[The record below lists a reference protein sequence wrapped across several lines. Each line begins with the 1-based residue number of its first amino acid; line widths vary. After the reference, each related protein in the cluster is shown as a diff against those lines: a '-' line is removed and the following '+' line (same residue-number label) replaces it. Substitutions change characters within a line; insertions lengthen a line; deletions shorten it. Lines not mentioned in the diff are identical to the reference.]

1 MMEIIMPQSQSGNV
15 PAFLA
20 KLWKMVDSPE
30 TDLLIAWGDDGG
42 SFIIKHQAQFARDML
57 PYYYKHSNMASFVR
71 QLNMYGFHKVI
82 SVDSGGLKAEKDEQE
97 FAHPYFLRG
106 QEHLLEHIKR
116 KVSVG
121 GRAASAAGGATFL
134 PSIKSEKVNEV
145 LSEVS
150 QIKDRQEDLD
160 TKLDTMKHE
169 NEALW
174 REVLSLRQK
183 HSQQQKIVNKLIQF
197 LVALVQPSRMTGMKR
212 RYVPGTQL
220 AIEDG
225 EKAQKEAR
233 MNPSQGPQIKDIT
246 NESVSASEADASLDA
261 LLAKANS
268 PLPVV
273 SSPLPM
279 VSTPG
284 VEQPGTV
291 PQYTYSV
298 PITQQQHQPT
308 MASTSQTQSKYR
320 LVDPSSLN
328 PAIKAPVSQANS
340 STSSVS
346 GKTSTPK
353 RPTLLRE
360 LSKEDMDTD
369 ISSMQR
375 ELDNLKDLLS
385 GQITLDTS
393 LVTSLFS
400 PEDSVSSFSNLFN
413 QFNDSLLPNL
423 IPNASPSKE
432 EPQQPTDSKNDLK
445 LVTYNPS
452 LFELTED
459 DDVDFD
465 VKPLF
470 KNSNNDSGDLNTPL
484 PQDLNTP
491 LPQEESM
498 DPMKYIT
505 GR

>member
-121 GRAASAAGGATFL
+121 GRAANAAGGATFL

-225 EKAQKEAR
+225 EKALKEAR
-233 MNPSQGPQIKDIT
+233 MNPSSGPQIKDIT
-246 NESVSASEADASLDA
+246 NESTEASMADVQLDA

-273 SSPLPM
+273 S
-279 VSTPG
+279 TPG
-284 VEQPGTV
+284 VDLQPGMV

-298 PITQQQHQPT
+298 PITTQS
-308 MASTSQTQSKYR
+308 ASTSQAQSKYR

-340 STSSVS
+340 STSS

-400 PEDSVSSFSNLFN
+400 PEDNVSSFSNLFN
-413 QFNDSLLPNL
+413 QFNDSLIPNL
-423 IPNASPSKE
+423 VPNANPTKE
-432 EPQQPTDSKNDLK
+432 ETSQPTDSKNDLK

-452 LFELTED
+452 LFELTDD

>member
-1 MMEIIMPQSQSGNV
+1 MEIIMPQSQSGNV

-30 TDLLIAWGDDGG
+30 TDLLIAWGDDGA

-121 GRAASAAGGATFL
+121 GRAASAAGGASFL

-225 EKAQKEAR
+225 EKAQKEPR
-233 MNPSQGPQIKDIT
+233 MNPSPGPQIKDIT
-246 NESVSASEADASLDA
+246 NETTETCEANVQLDE
-261 LLAKANS
+261 LLAKAHS
-268 PLPVV
+268 PMPVV
-273 SSPLPM
+273 SSPCPS
-279 VSTPG
+279 VPVVTTP
-284 VEQPGTV
+284 VLDQTSAEQARTSM
-291 PQYTYSV
+291 PQYTYTV
-298 PITQQQHQPT
+298 PITTSQS
-308 MASTSQTQSKYR
+308 ASTSQATQSKYR
-320 LVDPSSLN
+320 LVDPASLN
-328 PAIKAPVSQANS
+328 PAIKAPVNTQVSQANS
-340 STSSVS
+340 SSSG
-346 GKTSTPK
+346 GKSTIK
-353 RPTLLRE
+353 RPALLRE
-360 LSKEDMDTD
+360 LSKEDVDTD

-400 PEDSVSSFSNLFN
+400 PDDNLSTIN
-413 QFNDSLLPNL
+413 LFNDSLMANM
-423 IPNASPSKE
+423 NQTKE
-432 EPQQPTDSKNDLK
+432 EAAQPPDSKNDLK

-452 LFELTED
+452 LFELAD
-459 DDVDFD
+459 DDFD

-470 KNSNNDSGDLNTPL
+470 KQGNNDDGNLNTPL

-491 LPQEESM
+491 LPQEETM

>member
-233 MNPSQGPQIKDIT
+233 LNPSPGPQIKDIT
-246 NESVSASEADASLDA
+246 NETAEASDADVQLDA

-268 PLPVV
+268 PLP
-273 SSPLPM
+273 M
-279 VSTPG
+279 VTTPS
-284 VEQPGTV
+284 VEQQPGMM

-298 PITQQQHQPT
+298 PITAQP
-308 MASTSQTQSKYR
+308 ASTSQTQSKYR
-320 LVDPSSLN
+320 LVDPASLN

-340 STSSVS
+340 STSS
-346 GKTSTPK
+346 GKTTTPK

-400 PEDSVSSFSNLFN
+400 PEDNLSTINLFN
-413 QFNDSLLPNL
+413 QFNMDSLIPNLLPNAN
-423 IPNASPSKE
+423 PTKE
-432 EPQQPTDSKNDLK
+432 EPTQPTDSKNDLK

-459 DDVDFD
+459 DDVGFD

-470 KNSNNDSGDLNTPL
+470 KNSNNDSDDLNTPL

-491 LPQEESM
+491 LPQEDSM